1 MGSVTKLQVCNL
13 SLSLIGAKNIT
24 LAELTTPV
32 TEESKRIAAT
42 YTFIR
47 DEVLM
52 EHPWTFSQKRAA
64 LVDMTRTE
72 RDDWVTATVYTY
84 NALVVQIAYDPTLT
98 KYYKLLVTH
107 TASALFA
114 TDLALNYW
122 QLYTSWLTSTV
133 YAKGAKVYNSG
144 VEYSCLVQHT
154 SGTFAT
160 DLTSVYWVATELIED
175 MDDEITNI
183 FYLPTD
189 ILRINKLSDE
199 DAAYEIIG
207 NRLYVDADAL
217 SIKYTY
223 SNDDPTLYS
232 PLFVTALATRLA
244 AEICFNITQSAVKSR
259 DILEKYESIDLRR
272 AMAADSSQGSPEE
285 LDMTEWEE
293 SKL

>member
-1 MGSVTKLQVCNL
+1 MKYMPE
-13 SLSLIGAKNIT
+13 NIHDVDKIEISFRKKIKKA
-24 LAELTTPV
+24 LKEIPPV
-32 TEESKRIAAT
+32 VE
-42 YTFIR
+42 
-47 DEVLM
+47 EVL
-52 EHPWTFSQKRAA
+52 
-64 LVDMTRTE
+64 
-72 RDDWVTATVYTY
+72 VYMREISEWMIDG
-84 NALVVQIAYDPTLT
+84 NPKLT
-98 KYYKLLVTH
+98 
-107 TASALFA
+107 
-114 TDLALNYW
+114 
-122 QLYTSWLTSTV
+122 
-133 YAKGAKVYNSG
+133 
-144 VEYSCLVQHT
+144 
-154 SGTFAT
+154 
-160 DLTSVYWVATELIED
+160 D

-223 SNDDPTLYS
+223 SNDDTTLYS
-232 PLFVTALATRLA
+232 PLFVMALATRLA